1 MAKGNLAA
9 CLSFMLP
16 HEGGYTND
24 RRDPGNW
31 TGGKVGKG
39 VLKGTKYGIAANT
52 YPNLDIKNLTIKNA
66 EAIYRREYWN
76 AIMGESLPFGVDLAT
91 FDPAVNSGPSRA
103 LRWLQGAIGAKQDG
117 KPGAETVLKASKA
130 DGKKTIQAICA
141 ARLSFMRSLPI
152 WKTYKNGWSRRVAE
166 VEAKAVAMWLTKG
179 GPIDAHAGRVLKE
192 EAGKAESKAA
202 QQKTQAGGTAGAGG
216 VAGGGDAL
224 ISGDPNWLLIGGIGA
239 AVVIVAVLLVIHSRK
254 NSERAKAYS
263 AAAAG

>member
-1 MAKGNLAA
+1 MAKGNLRA
-9 CLSFMLP
+9 CLNFMLP

-52 YPNLDIKNLTIKNA
+52 YPDLDIKNLTILDA

-76 AIMGESLPFGVDLAT
+76 VIMGESLPFGVDLAT
-91 FDPAVNSGPSRA
+91 FDPAVNSGPGRA
-103 LRWLQGAIGAKQDG
+103 LRWLQSAIGAKADG
-117 KPGAETVLKASKA
+117 KAGAETILKASKA

-141 ARLSFMRSLPI
+141 ARLSFMKSLAI

-166 VEAKAVAMWLTKG
+166 VEAKAVAMWLARG
-179 GPIDAHAGRVLKE
+179 GTLTAENRDALRE
-192 EAGKAESKAA
+192 EAGKASGKAE

-224 ISGDPNWLLIGGIGA
+224 ISGDPNWMLIGGIAA
-239 AVVIVAVLLVIHSRK
+239 AVVVVTVLLAIHARK
-254 NSERAKAYS
+254 NGERAKAYS

>member
-1 MAKGNLAA
+1 MAKGNLTA

-24 RRDPGNW
+24 SRDPGNW

-52 YPNLDIKNLTIKNA
+52 HPNLDIKNLTIGDA

-76 AIMGESLPFGVDLAT
+76 VIMGESLPYGVDLAT
-91 FDPAVNSGPSRA
+91 FDPAVNSGPGRA
-103 LRWLQGAIGAKQDG
+103 LRWLQAAIGAKADG
-117 KPGAETVLKASKA
+117 KAGAETILKASKA
-130 DGKKTIQAICA
+130 DGKKTIQAIYA
-141 ARLSFMRSLPI
+141 ARLPFMKSLAI
-152 WKTYKNGWSRRVAE
+152 WKTYKNGWSRRLAE
-166 VEAKAVAMWLTKG
+166 GEAKAVTMWLTKG
-179 GPIDAHAGRVLKE
+179 GPIDAHTTRVLKE
-192 EAGKAESKAA
+192 EAGKAEDKAA

-224 ISGDPNWLLIGGIGA
+224 INGDPNWLLIGGIAA
-239 AVVIVAVLLVIHSRK
+239 AVVVVAVLLVVHSRK
-254 NSERAKAYS
+254 NSERALAYS